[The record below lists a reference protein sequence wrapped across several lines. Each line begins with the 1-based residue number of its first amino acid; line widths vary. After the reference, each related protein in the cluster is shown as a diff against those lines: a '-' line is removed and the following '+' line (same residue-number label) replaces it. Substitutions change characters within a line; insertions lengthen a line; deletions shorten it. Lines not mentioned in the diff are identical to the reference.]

1 MVIEMSVAA
10 SIPFTGTKEQEKQL
24 REAIAEHKTRNSALM
39 PALQEAQSIYGYM
52 PIEVQT
58 IVAEEMG
65 VSLSE
70 IYGIVTFY
78 SQFHL
83 QPKGKYQ
90 VHICTG
96 TACYV
101 KGAGKI
107 VEAFE
112 KALGI
117 KDGECTPDGKFSI
130 DALHCVGAC
139 GLAPVMS
146 VNEDVYG
153 KVTEDMVSDILSNYA
168 D

>member
-1 MVIEMSVAA
+1 MSAA
-10 SIPFTGTKEQEKQL
+10 TCLPFAGTAEQEQTL
-24 REAIAEHKTRNSALM
+24 RKAIAEHKTRDSALM
-39 PALQEAQSIYGYM
+39 PALQEAQHIYGYM
-52 PIEVQT
+52 PIEVQKM
-58 IVAEEMG
+58 VAEEMG
-65 VSLSE
+65 VSLSDV
-70 IYGIVTFY
+70 YGIVTFY

-83 QPKGKYQ
+83 QPKGKYK

-117 KDGECTPDGKFSI
+117 KDGECTPDGKFSL
-130 DALHCVGAC
+130 DSLHCVGAC

-146 VNEDVYG
+146 INEDVYG
-153 KVTEDMVSDILSNYA
+153 KVSEDMVGEILGNYN
-168 D
+168 DG